1 MKSDTEWAEILASLD
16 SSAAELSAEDLA
28 RIDGLPHKQSD
39 SNSTGSALGNMDPG
53 QPSGSR
59 PPMTK
64 AQIEQY
70 NAMFAETRKFQD
82 ECDDARWANET
93 PEEFERIRSILRQRN
108 NIYPGDDVEGSSI
121 QWALPIGT
129 ALPYPPD
136 WVRPN
141 EDQEYKK
148 KLAIARMLPTIRPEL
163 YVPGRN
169 VYPSFPPL
177 NPRVKA
183 HYFPDAPPDIMAPA
197 PEQPSDLVKES
208 GEEEN
213 VSPVT
218 LQPRTFAVLRGPD
231 YRYSEELAARIVPA
245 TPYGFSTGRGL
256 SPRISPRGQPYGHC
270 DSNGVFHPLP
280 SLPTPERLQQLEER
294 KRDEPR
300 ELPSP
305 SISRLRKSPSSYG
318 TLYGTSNSMS
328 NSGSPAPQPKSIL
341 RNKASRAYLTSE
353 SEEDLNAASMD
364 VNTDTRHEVNT
375 SANDEISIAEN
386 ISEIQLKPAIKKANL
401 TEQFSSFNMEKSG
414 PTDNMEGLVKETN
427 ITSDKKIAKKKRSF
441 YNLKQ
446 SFSFT
451 KLNQSLLH
459 SGARDNTAPINEDSS
474 NTGLEQSSSATKRN
488 KPVVTFDT
496 TPEKADA
503 EKKSGFKNFMKSM
516 SPRKRSGTIA
526 QTKEAGMSTDAL
538 SPRERSG
545 TVAQTKEADLS
556 INKNTASV
564 HFLGDGLPAGADR
577 VKGSAVEPVYITV
590 VKSPKHG
597 GLREQMRKLRN
608 NNADDRFA
616 EDISFDCEPD
626 EEVDDILLDLAKAGI
641 TDMKSSKKQKSPQ
654 AEKGG
659 RYPAIY
665 TSTGVRLD
673 GSLVAEYAGMGSLG
687 RSNSTARGLEAR
699 KLAEVQAVDGER
711 SEAERYVSTLC
722 YYRC

>member
-1 MKSDTEWAEILASLD
+1 MKSDTKWAEILASLD
-16 SSAAELSAEDLA
+16 NSAAELSAEELA

-53 QPSGSR
+53 QPSGSH

-64 AQIEQY
+64 AQIKQHE
-70 NAMFAETRKFQD
+70 AMFAETRKFQD

-108 NIYPGDDVEGSSI
+108 NIYPGDDVERASI
-121 QWALPIGT
+121 QWAVPIGT
-129 ALPYPPD
+129 AIPYPD
-136 WVRPN
+136 WVLPH
-141 EDQEYKK
+141 EDEEYKK
-148 KLAIARMLPTIRPEL
+148 KVAIARMLPTIRPEL

-169 VYPSFPPL
+169 VYPNFPPL

-197 PEQPSDLVKES
+197 PEQPSDLDEES
-208 GEEEN
+208 GEQEN
-213 VSPVT
+213 VAPVI

-231 YRYSEELAARIVPA
+231 YRYPEELAARIVPA
-245 TPYGFSTGRGL
+245 TPYGFSSEGRL

-270 DSNGVFHPLP
+270 DRDGVFHPLP
-280 SLPTPERLQQLEER
+280 SLPTPERLQELEER
-294 KRDEPR
+294 KRNEPR

-305 SISRLRKSPSSYG
+305 SISRLRKSPSSHG

-375 SANDEISIAEN
+375 SANDENSIAEN
-386 ISEIQLKPAIKKANL
+386 NISETHLKPAVKSANL
-401 TEQFSSFNMEKSG
+401 TEQSGLFNMENSVQ
-414 PTDNMEGLVKETN
+414 TDNMEDLVKETN
-427 ITSDKKIAKKKRSF
+427 ITSDKKVAKKKRSF

-459 SGARDNTAPINEDSS
+459 NSARDNTAPINEDSS
-474 NTGLEQSSSATKRN
+474 NTGVEQSSSATKRN
-488 KPVVTFDT
+488 KPMVSFDI
-496 TPEKADA
+496 TPEKADT
-503 EKKSGFKNFMKSM
+503 EKKSGFRNFMKSL
-516 SPRKRSGTIA
+516 SPRKRSGMATQI
-526 QTKEAGMSTDAL
+526 KEAGMSTDTL

-545 TVAQTKEADLS
+545 TVAKTKEANMSTD
-556 INKNTASV
+556 KNTASV
-564 HFLGDGLPAGADR
+564 QILGDGLPADADR
-577 VKGSAVEPVYITV
+577 VKGSTVEPVYITV
-590 VKSPKHG
+590 VKSPKNG

-626 EEVDDILLDLAKAGI
+626 EEVDDILLDLAKAGM
-641 TDMKSSKKQKSPQ
+641 TDTKSSKKQKSPQ
-654 AEKGG
+654 AQKGG
-659 RYPAIY
+659 PYPAIY

-673 GSLVAEYAGMGSLG
+673 GSLAAEYAGMGSLG

-699 KLAEVQAVDGER
+699 KLAEIQAVDGER
-711 SEAERYVSTLC
+711 SEAERYVSSLHC
-722 YYRC
+722 YGC